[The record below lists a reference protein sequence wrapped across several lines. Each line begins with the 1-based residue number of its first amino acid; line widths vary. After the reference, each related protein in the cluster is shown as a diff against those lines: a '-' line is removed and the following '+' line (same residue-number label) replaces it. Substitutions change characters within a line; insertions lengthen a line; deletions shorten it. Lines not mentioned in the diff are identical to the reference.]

1 MGEKIFD
8 FIKDFATGK
17 HSKKFWGLV
26 LLLIICVLLVFPYI
40 DANFLYYNRIEKRI
54 DNLSALV
61 SLSGKVMEQT
71 PELLSEYNSIIEEIN
86 NAQTKSLIS
95 AMNNSS
101 NTNSEYWIK
110 FISGGFLF
118 ALVGIIGFFQ
128 KKKGVKYTF
137 SFFMKNNFLIMVV
150 CIVLAAILAF
160 VFSKIPTIGSVWI
173 NAVAAPVLKLVIMYL
188 LFLQPKKK

>member
-8 FIKDFATGK
+8 FIKNFATGK

-26 LLLIICVLLVFPYI
+26 LLLIIFVLLIFPYI

-61 SLSGKVMEQT
+61 NLSGKAIEET

-86 NAQTKSLIS
+86 DAQAKSLSS

-110 FISGGFLF
+110 FISGSFLF
-118 ALVGIIGFFQ
+118 ALVGIIGFCQ

-137 SFFMKNNFLIMVV
+137 SLFMKNNFLIMVV
-150 CIVLAAILAF
+150 CIVFAAILAF
-160 VFSKIPTIGSVWI
+160 AFSKIPTIGSVWI
-173 NAVAAPVLKLVIMYL
+173 NAVAAPVLQFVIMYL
-188 LFLQPKKK
+188 LFLQPKNK